1 MHCIA
6 HRHPK
11 LSMYQWIWAQLFT
24 GRRTLSNRQ
33 IAFQLTGVKK
43 TYCATYRI
51 EIFPVN
57 CVMHPS
63 NNQSLHCY
71 DATRIVSAQWLR
83 LNQKAVRDL
92 TPKMLSSTQSC
103 GFWVDFQRSRKFS
116 FLPFFPEKAL
126 SILSW
131 EKIQE
136 GMSSVSQFNFFLC
149 RNLYIS
155 TVI

>member
-1 MHCIA
+1 M
-6 HRHPK
+6 
-11 LSMYQWIWAQLFT
+11 AQLFT

-43 TYCATYRI
+43 TYCAIYRI

-92 TPKMLSSTQSC
+92 TP
-103 GFWVDFQRSRKFS
+103 WVDFQRSRKFS
-116 FLPFFPEKAL
+116 FLPFFPTKAL

-136 GMSSVSQFNFFLC
+136 GMSSVSQFNLFLC